1 MGRIAV
7 AAASLAAGAHA
18 LRPALPARPLRP
30 RGRVA
35 AKMVVDPAHAHD
47 LMASVGHD
55 WGSTFQLAAIQG
67 RTCVD
72 DTGWWCTTVWKSKF
86 YGAFVL
92 ASSHRPPRHRRDACS
107 MAWRCRFLAAR
118 PSQDARAIAEK

>member
-35 AKMVVDPAHAHD
+35 ARMVLDPAHAHD
-47 LMASVGHD
+47 LMTAHVGHD
-55 WGSTFQLAAIQG
+55 WGSTFQMAAIQG

-92 ASSHRPPRHRRDACS
+92 HRRIDLHAIDAPD
-107 MAWRCRFLAAR
+107 ALVDFHTGAR
-118 PSQDARAIAEK
+118 SKMG

>member
-35 AKMVVDPAHAHD
+35 TRMVLDPAHAHD
-47 LMASVGHD
+47 LMTAHVGHD
-55 WGSTFQLAAIQG
+55 WGSTFQMAAIQG

-72 DTGWWCTTVWKSKF
+72 DTGWWCTTVRKSL

-92 ASSHRPPRHRRDACS
+92 ASSHRLHAIDAMPARWRGACTRRTG
-107 MAWRCRFLAAR
+107 
-118 PSQDARAIAEK
+118 

>member
-7 AAASLAAGAHA
+7 AASLAAGAHA

-35 AKMVVDPAHAHD
+35 ARMVLDPAHAHD
-47 LMASVGHD
+47 LMTAHVGHD
-55 WGSTFQLAAIQG
+55 WGSTFQMAAIQG

-72 DTGWWCTTVWKSKF
+72 DTGWWCKTVWKSKF

-92 ASSHRPPRHRRDACS
+92 HRRIDLHAIDAPD
-107 MAWRCRFLAAR
+107 ALVDFHTGAR
-118 PSQDARAIAEK
+118 SRTASRV